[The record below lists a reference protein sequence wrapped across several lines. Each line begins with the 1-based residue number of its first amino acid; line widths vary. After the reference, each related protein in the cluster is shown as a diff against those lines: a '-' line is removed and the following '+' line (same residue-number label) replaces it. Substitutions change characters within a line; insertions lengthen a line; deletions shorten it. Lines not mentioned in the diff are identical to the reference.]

1 MSQSRWRSLL
11 PSLLTLVLLFW
22 LGFSITVLSA
32 QRPQGLF
39 LTYPPNN
46 HQTGSDRIF
55 LIGSAPPTGDVTVN
69 GQAIAR
75 NAAGNFASSFPLQL
89 GENRFTLQYGQQQIN
104 LLVTRLD
111 PRSQIPTD
119 LAFGKDSLTPTADVA
134 HLPNEWV
141 CFAAIAPPKAE
152 VTVQLAN
159 QRINL
164 APEIAATKL
173 PPNSAVLTAQEQPAT
188 AASGYYRGC
197 TRFMQ
202 PGDLGQ
208 PEYRLAFNNKTLRQT
223 APGRVKILAAQDLTV
238 AEVTAEAAIARTGP
252 SSDYS
257 RLTPLP
263 KGVRAAITGYEGDWI
278 RLDYGAWIR
287 KSEAT
292 VRAATV
298 PPTTT
303 IRSARSRRNGNWTEI
318 VFPLQM
324 PVPISIQQAS
334 DRLMLTLHNTTAQT
348 DTIRMDDDPL
358 IQRLDWQQ
366 TQAGQIQYT
375 FQMKSEQQWGYRV
388 RYEGS
393 SLVLGIRQPPQA
405 VKGAKILLDPGHGGP
420 EDLGARGPTG
430 YPEKDVTLIVSKL
443 VRDELVR
450 QGITVV
456 MTRETDMDVG
466 LGDRVA
472 LIEKEQPTLALSLHY
487 NALPDS
493 GDAEKTQGVSSFWYH
508 PQAQDFAVFLHNH
521 LVRTLNRASY
531 GVYWNNL
538 ALTRPTAA
546 PSVLLEI
553 GFMIHPDEFEWIVNP
568 NEQKRLA
575 REIAAAIVLWLEA
588 KT

>member
-1 MSQSRWRSLL
+1 MSQARWRSLF
-11 PSLLTLVLLFW
+11 PSLFTLVLLFW
-22 LGFSITVLSA
+22 IGFSVTVLSA

-46 HQTGSDRIF
+46 HQTVSDRIF
-55 LIGSAPPTGDVTVN
+55 LIGSAPPTGSVTVN
-69 GQAIAR
+69 GQVIKR
-75 NAAGNFASSFPLQL
+75 NAAGNFAPSFPLQL
-89 GENRFTLQYGQQQIN
+89 GENRFKLQYEQQQIN

-119 LAFGKDSLTPTADVA
+119 LAFGKNSLTPTADVA

-141 CFAAIAPPKAE
+141 CFAAIAPPEAE

-159 QRINL
+159 QRIAL
-164 APEIAATKL
+164 IPEVAATEL
-173 PPNSAVLTAQEQPAT
+173 PPNSAVLTAQEQPKT
-188 AASGYYRGC
+188 SNSGYYRGC
-197 TRFMQ
+197 TRFTQ
-202 PGDLGQ
+202 SGNLGQ
-208 PEYRLAFNNKTLRQT
+208 PEYRLAFKNRALRQT
-223 APGRVKILAAQDLTV
+223 APGRVKILAPADLTV
-238 AEVTAEAAIARTGP
+238 AEVMAEAAIARTGP
-252 SSDYS
+252 SSDHS

-263 KGVRAAITGYEGDWI
+263 KGVKAAITGYEGDWI

-287 KSEAT
+287 KSEALM
-292 VRAATV
+292 RAATV

-303 IRSARSRRNGNWTEI
+303 IRSARSRRAGNWTEI
-318 VFPLQM
+318 VFPLQV
-324 PVPISIQQAS
+324 PVPISIQQES

-366 TQAGQIQYT
+366 IQAGQVQYI
-375 FQMKSEQQWGYRV
+375 FHMKSEQQWGYRV

-393 SLVLGIRQPPQA
+393 SLVLEIRQPPQA

-430 YPEKDVTLIVSKL
+430 YPEKDVTLVVSKL
-443 VRDELVR
+443 VRDELLR
-450 QGITVV
+450 KGIAVV
-456 MTRETDMDVG
+456 MTREADIDFG
-466 LGDRVA
+466 LGDRVV

-493 GDAEKTQGVSSFWYH
+493 GDAENTQGVSSFWYH

-521 LVRTLNRASY
+521 LVRTLNRSSY

-546 PSVLLEI
+546 PSVLLEM

-568 NEQKRLA
+568 AEQKRLA
-575 REIAAAIVLWLEA
+575 REIAEAIVLWLEA
-588 KT
+588 KI